1 VAKNAKKYYFQFRSG
16 SDLIMLFSKIGFM
29 KVTYYLALHLGLAH
43 SATTTFKSHVIG
55 IGHN

>member
-1 VAKNAKKYYFQFRSG
+1 
-16 SDLIMLFSKIGFM
+16 MLFSKIGFM